1 MIDGRLRVEGA
12 NPPWRTE
19 PMLDL
24 IIKNGLVVDGSG
36 SPGFHAAVLV
46 DGDTVTIHRGDA
58 SDLEAARTIDAS
70 GHVVC
75 PGFVDLHSHA
85 GLTIMGEPHHDPK
98 VRQGV
103 TTELIGIDG
112 ISHAPFK
119 TADELQ
125 RYIWLDAGL
134 NGYPPTPADWL
145 TVADMLGRYDN
156 AVAINI
162 AYILGNSPVRIWSV
176 GWNDRPATGPELEDM
191 KSVVREAM
199 EEGAWGLSTGLDYP
213 PGSYADTDELVALA
227 ETSAKMGGFY
237 HTHTRASLASR
248 GLLAPWEE
256 ALDIGRRGGSP
267 VHLTHYR
274 QGAQGVGSH
283 LDYIGLVENARD
295 EGMDVTFDCYTYPYS
310 GTSITIVLPS
320 WSKDGGPERL
330 MAALEDPGDR
340 ARMKREVP
348 RERLENSW
356 LTNFTQPQN
365 SKYDG
370 RLLTDIAEMREQ
382 DPADAL
388 FDLLIEERLGISVV
402 GLGTNQHTLPA
413 FVSHPYGMIASDAIL
428 FGEYPSPRSYGCFPI
443 VLAEFVRAE
452 KHLKLPEA
460 VRKMTSF
467 PAQRLGLPDRGLL
480 RDGFKADI
488 VVFNPDTVKAPATKR
503 NPKQFPVGIEYVI
516 VNGQVVIDQGENTG
530 ALPGRGLRRGRP
542 ST

>member
-1 MIDGRLRVEGA
+1 
-12 NPPWRTE
+12 
-19 PMLDL
+19 MLDL
-24 IIKNGLVVDGSG
+24 IIRNGLVIDGSG

-46 DGDTVTIHRGDA
+46 EGERVAIHRGD
-58 SDLEAARTIDAS
+58 SSELEATRSIDAT

-85 GLTIMGEPHHDPK
+85 GLTILGAPHHDPK

-103 TTELIGIDG
+103 TTELVGIDG

-119 TADELQ
+119 SQDELH
-125 RYIWLDAGL
+125 RYIWLDSGL
-134 NGYPPTPADWL
+134 NGYPPMPADWL
-145 TVADMLGRYDN
+145 TVADLLTKYDDQ
-156 AVAINI
+156 VAINV
-162 AYILGNSPVRIWSV
+162 AYILGNSPVRIWAT
-176 GWNDRPATGPELEDM
+176 GWNDRPATGSELEEM

-213 PGSYADTDELVALA
+213 PGAYADTDELVALS
-227 ETSAKMGGFY
+227 EVSARLGGFY
-237 HTHTRASLASR
+237 HTHTRASLLSE

-256 ALDIGRRGGSP
+256 ALEIGRRSGSP

-283 LDYIGLVENARD
+283 LDYLGLVEGARD
-295 EGMDVTFDCYTYPYS
+295 EGLDVTFDCYTYPYS
-310 GTSITIVLPS
+310 GTTITIGFPH
-320 WSKDGGPERL
+320 WAKDGGPERL
-330 MAALEDPGDR
+330 MAALRDPGDR
-340 ARMKREVP
+340 ARMKSELSP
-348 RERLENSW
+348 DRLHSNW

-365 SKYDG
+365 HQYDG

-388 FDLLIEERLGISVV
+388 FDLLAEENLGISTV
-402 GLGTNQHTLPA
+402 GLGTNPHTLPA

-428 FGEYPSPRSYGCFPI
+428 FGEYPNPRSYGCFPI

-452 KHLKLPEA
+452 KHLRLPEA
-460 VRKMTSF
+460 IRKMTSF

-488 VVFNPDTVKAPATKR
+488 VVFNPDTVKAHASREDPKR
-503 NPKQFPVGIEYVI
+503 YPTGIEYVI
-516 VNGQVVIDQGENTG
+516 VNGRVVIEQGENTG
-530 ALPGRGLRRGRP
+530 ALSGRALRRGH
-542 ST
+542 